1 MKESKHQQLEEAFES
16 EPMPY
21 IAILAPFMN
30 LYLFTKELLT
40 RIANNNDLE
49 PDEYI
54 KEVNDDNNCVMADAH
69 YVINYHRKKKV
80 RKIMDKQI
88 ETYAGGIFKES
99 KEFMD
104 KCKETGNEE
113 IAHQLMEIFEK
124 NKGELNA
131 DEMFETM
138 KDIKKTLDE
147 DEKLNKQVDEDFR
160 TIWPDTDLKN

>member
-1 MKESKHQQLEEAFES
+1 MKENKHQQLEEAFES

-21 IAILAPFMN
+21 VAILAPFMN

-54 KEVNDDNNCVMADAH
+54 NEVNDDNNCVMADAH

-88 ETYAGGIFKES
+88 ETYAGGIFKDS
-99 KEFMD
+99 KQFME
-104 KCKETGNEE
+104 KCKDTGNQD
-113 IAHQLMEIFEK
+113 IAEQLLDIFEK
-124 NKGELNA
+124 NK
-131 DEMFETM
+131 DKMSIDDMFDTM
-138 KDIKKTLDE
+138 KEIKKTLEE
-147 DEKLNKQVDEDFR
+147 DEELNKLVDEDYKLLN
-160 TIWPDTDLKN
+160 PDTDLKN